1 MTNEELKKIFLEVLQ
16 KHAADAT
23 KEPKKQEGFWAE
35 KLDPAKKKETEL
47 NKLSGLFLPS
57 VSANYENSKTKIM
70 LVGAETAGWYPL
82 LKRDKEGQALTA
94 TEVIAKPTHQR
105 GPNDLPAESLWYQY
119 QSLEDYIE
127 KTMHRH
133 AQVFGNGM
141 KKPKNDKGRTFYNY
155 LRGLDK
161 ELSQIGSGYDSGG
174 WVWSNLH
181 CFDWNGKSPIFKKE
195 PYESFIKP
203 VSKALLQKQ
212 IEILKPDFIVFLSGI
227 SAAKTRNE
235 FLKCVALPKQ
245 NHCQKTAYLWEF
257 RVDVTDEVE
266 RHIHCIRTHHPSA
279 RKPDAQRALTAS
291 QKLLRRLI
299 EERASLNR

>member
-1 MTNEELKKIFLEVLQ
+1 
-16 KHAADAT
+16 
-23 KEPKKQEGFWAE
+23 
-35 KLDPAKKKETEL
+35 
-47 NKLSGLFLPS
+47 
-57 VSANYENSKTKIM
+57 M

-82 LKRDKEGQALTA
+82 LKRNKEGQALTA
-94 TEVIAKPTHQR
+94 TDVIAKPTHQR
-105 GPNDLPAESLWYQY
+105 GPNDLPAESLRY

-127 KTMHRH
+127 KTMHRN

-155 LRGLDK
+155 LRSLDK

-181 CFDWNGKSPIFKKE
+181 CFDWNGKSPISKKAL
-195 PYESFIKP
+195 YESFIKP

-235 FLKCVALPKQ
+235 FLKCDGLSKQ
-245 NHCQKTAYLWEF
+245 NHRESTDYLWEF
-257 RVDVTDEVE
+257 MVDG
-266 RHIHCIRTHHPSA
+266 HIHCIRTHHPSA
-279 RKPDAQRALTAS
+279 RKPDAQRALTES